1 VKIDKTGN
9 IPGEIISELTPTKY
23 FLALDLGSS
32 GLKAAVVSEMGEVVA
47 RTFVPYGVI
56 VLPNGGAEQDASNWW
71 KISLKASKEIIAES
85 GVVPE
90 QIVGICCDSQFSLII
105 PVNEH
110 AEPLMNAIS
119 YLDTR
124 GSKYNF
130 EMMAGFPKFS
140 GMSIK
145 KLLKF
150 VRLNGLAPTQS
161 GIDSLAHMLFIKYEL
176 PDIYRKTYKFLE
188 PADYLTSRL
197 TGRISATQHTASLM
211 MLTSN
216 RNWGAREYCAL
227 LLRMSGL
234 DQDKLPELLPNDG
247 VVGNID
253 LSVAEALGLSPNT
266 QVVCGMYDSQ
276 AAIAGA
282 GIIDNQSGLIL
293 VSTTLGLNGYVNSK
307 KTDIVKAIASI
318 PSCFPGKYMILCEQ
332 GLGGKCLEYY
342 LNNVVCHDD
351 ELTFGEIPDDAFE
364 RLNDI
369 AAEAPAGS
377 GDALFLPWLQGA
389 IAPSQS
395 KNARGGFFNLSLE
408 TNRCHLTRSVMEGV
422 AFNTRA
428 ALGSVEKF
436 MGKKFDSLRFAG
448 GGALSDVWAQS
459 YADILKIPIHQMAD
473 PVQVTCKGAGL
484 IGLVRLGHLKLEEI
498 PGRARIKKTF
508 TPIGANFGVYDKLY
522 SQFREIFKK
531 NQSVFNAL
539 NG

>member
-1 VKIDKTGN
+1 MR
-9 IPGEIISELTPTKY
+9 ELTPKKY

-32 GLKAAVVSEMGEVVA
+32 GLKAAVVSEMGDVVA
-47 RTFVPYGVI
+47 RRFVPYGVI
-56 VLPNGGAEQDASNWW
+56 NLPNGGAEQDAANWW
-71 KISLKASKEIIAES
+71 RISLKASREIIDES

-90 QIVGICCDSQFSLII
+90 QIVGICCDSQYSLII

-124 GSKYNF
+124 GSRYNF
-130 EMMAGFPKFS
+130 EIMAGFPKFR
-140 GMSIK
+140 GMSIN

-150 VRLNGLAPTQS
+150 VRSNGLAPTQS
-161 GIDSLAHMLFIKYEL
+161 GIDSLAHMLFVKNDL
-176 PDIYRKTYKFLE
+176 PDIYRETYKFLE

-197 TGRISATQHTASLM
+197 TGRISASQHTASLM

-216 RNWGAREYCAL
+216 RNWGTREYCAPL
-227 LLRMSGL
+227 LKMSGL

-253 LSVAEALGLSPNT
+253 SSVAKALGLSPNT

-282 GIIDNQSGLIL
+282 GIIDPQKGLIL

-307 KTDIVKAIASI
+307 KTDIVKSIASI

-364 RLNDI
+364 KLNDI

-377 GDALFLPWLQGA
+377 GNVLFLPWLQGS
-389 IAPSQS
+389 IAPSES
-395 KNARGGFFNLSLE
+395 KNARGGFFNVSLE
-408 TNRCHLTRSVMEGV
+408 TNRCHLTRSIMEGV

-484 IGLVRLGHLKLEEI
+484 IGLVRLGHLKMEEI
-498 PGRARIKKTF
+498 PERVRINKTF
-508 TPIGANFGVYDKLY
+508 TPMEANFGVYDKLY